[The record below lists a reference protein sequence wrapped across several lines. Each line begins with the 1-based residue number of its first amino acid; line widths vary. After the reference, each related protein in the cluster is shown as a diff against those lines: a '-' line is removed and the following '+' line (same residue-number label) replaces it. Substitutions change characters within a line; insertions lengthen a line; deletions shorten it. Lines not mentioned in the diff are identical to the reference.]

1 MSKPKIP
8 PNMII
13 AKVSQHIW
21 NAGFPKV
28 GEGGWVGGMEEGVS
42 APSLYSQIL
51 LIPPCNGLHPPLLAD
66 PSYILKYAPH
76 TTWVNLPISGFP
88 FPAP

>member
-8 PNMII
+8 PSMII

-28 GEGGWVGGMEEGVS
+28 EEGGWVGGMEEGVS
-42 APSLYSQIL
+42 AP
-51 LIPPCNGLHPPLLAD
+51 LLAD
-66 PSYILKYAPH
+66 PSYILKYALH